1 MNPVER
7 AIRAVDATQR
17 RFTPTAFVFGV
28 IKKYGDDNGGVLVSN
43 LAYSAFVSL
52 FPLLLILVTILGL
65 IASVDPSFRES
76 AVKNAVAN
84 QIPLLGQTLTS
95 NVDALQRSS
104 TIGLIVGLAR
114 PDLRGHR
121 PGPGRA
127 VHDGAGVEPARAGQA
142 RIRPA
147 ARAGGAVPCLLG
159 GGVIVT
165 TGLAS
170 LSTYLQHTTGFW
182 LDLLIYVVTAAFGAG
197 MYLGAFRA
205 LTPKGV
211 PTRSLLPGAITGGI
225 LWTVLQVLG
234 TWLVHHFLHSNS
246 VYGVFATVLGLL
258 AWIYLATE
266 ITVYSAEIN
275 VVLARRLW
283 PRAIVQP
290 PLTEADR
297 ASMALQALQNQ
308 RRPEQ
313 HIEVTFDDRPSGAEV
328 PDRTP
333 RTPEEV
339 TPPADARRLPRTPP
353 HPSRPGTRAA
363 RASRTRAQRARA
375 QRARAQRTRQAQRA
389 RQTRQARQARRVQ
402 RATGR
407 SEAASS
413 RSCAQV
419 ALPVT
424 TRVNPAALVRYIDRW
439 PRAGA
444 ELRRQVCPPTSA
456 GARAVPS
463 LVIRRMNA
471 AALALLSSRAASA
484 PSGIMKPSC
493 QVTVPGPLAPPTVRP
508 ELTGCQEAGRPAGA
522 TAGYGARR
530 ASRARSPA

>member
-7 AIRAVDATQR
+7 AIRRIDATQR

-28 IKKYGDDNGGVLVSN
+28 VKKYGDDNGGVLASN

-65 IASVDPSFRES
+65 IASADPSFRES

-95 NVDALQRSS
+95 NVNTLQRSS
-104 TIGLIVGLAR
+104 TIGLIVGLVVLIYGVTGLAQAGLFTMEQVWNLPGPAR
-114 PDLRGHR
+114 PGYVQRL
-121 PGPGRA
+121 GRA
-127 VHDGAGVEPARAGQA
+127 VLFL
-142 RIRPA
+142 
-147 ARAGGAVPCLLG
+147 CLLG

-170 LSTYLQHTTGFW
+170 LSTYLQRYQGFW

-225 LWTVLQVLG
+225 LWTVLQFLG
-234 TWLVHHFLHSNS
+234 AWLVHRFLHSNS

-258 AWIYLATE
+258 AWIYLAVE
-266 ITVYSAEIN
+266 ITVYCAEIN

-283 PRAIVQP
+283 PRSIVQP

-313 HIEVTFDDRPSGAEV
+313 HIEVTFDDRPPDAPEPTSTPQTPDQVAPPAETWV
-328 PDRTP
+328 PEPRVEPERGVQPEPRVEPDRRVEPEP
-333 RTPEEV
+333 RVQAEPRVE
-339 TPPADARRLPRTPP
+339 PDA
-353 HPSRPGTRAA
+353 SSAGD
-363 RASRTRAQRARA
+363 RAQR
-375 QRARAQRTRQAQRA
+375 
-389 RQTRQARQARRVQ
+389 
-402 RATGR
+402 
-407 SEAASS
+407 
-413 RSCAQV
+413 
-419 ALPVT
+419 
-424 TRVNPAALVRYIDRW
+424 
-439 PRAGA
+439 
-444 ELRRQVCPPTSA
+444 
-456 GARAVPS
+456 
-463 LVIRRMNA
+463 
-471 AALALLSSRAASA
+471 
-484 PSGIMKPSC
+484 SG
-493 QVTVPGPLAPPTVRP
+493 
-508 ELTGCQEAGRPAGA
+508 
-522 TAGYGARR
+522 
-530 ASRARSPA
+530 